1 MWAVIEACDAWKLC
15 SSSNMLVNSGNML
28 FMPPDKR
35 GENVRVYNMCYLRHT
50 PASLNALELV
60 RKYVAK
66 MSKLGFL

>member
-1 MWAVIEACDAWKLC
+1 
-15 SSSNMLVNSGNML
+15 MLVNSGNML